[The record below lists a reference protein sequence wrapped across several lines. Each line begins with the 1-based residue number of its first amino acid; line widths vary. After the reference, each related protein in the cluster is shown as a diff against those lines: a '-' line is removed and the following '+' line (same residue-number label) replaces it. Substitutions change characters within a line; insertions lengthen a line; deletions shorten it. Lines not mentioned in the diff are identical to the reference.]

1 MTVYKRYVNLTVLG
15 RIVQL
20 IQFAIQ
26 SKEVCGMAMFSLM
39 IIVGI
44 SALALVVAVAAIIMT
59 ARR

>member
-1 MTVYKRYVNLTVLG
+1 
-15 RIVQL
+15 
-20 IQFAIQ
+20 
-26 SKEVCGMAMFSLM
+26 MAMFSLM